1 MNLYYWRLQFLNPIL
16 EQLDIKLDTEDA
28 ALDRQLFNYQ
38 EQPKMGVKLDIRD
51 AALYRQL
58 TRYTSEQDIHRYK
71 RLETTLGIQEAAG
84 SYLSSCSTKDN
95 TREQLAKI
103 LDWDSFLYRVGIRA
117 VNRK

>member
-1 MNLYYWRLQFLNPIL
+1 
-16 EQLDIKLDTEDA
+16 
-28 ALDRQLFNYQ
+28 
-38 EQPKMGVKLDIRD
+38 MGVKLDIRD

-58 TRYTSEQDIHRYK
+58 TRYTSEQDILRYK

-117 VNRK
+117 ANRK